1 LNDNLI
7 DLKIKYHYYNIL
19 NDNKENNLNG
29 CKSSGSVG
37 TKETEKRVHAF
48 SSMFY
53 SKLTEPSRNRT
64 EKENEQYRVGH
75 QLVSKWS
82 KRFEV
87 FNMDFIVIPI
97 NFSLH
102 WSLAIIVR
110 ASLIESL
117 VQKKIEEKMKDSED
131 EVRDG
136 QIVNQSDSNQGM
148 NLKTLT
154 VGGTGTGN
162 VPCILH
168 LDSLNMHSYTKQCKI
183 CKEYLKDEWK
193 AKMSANYSDH
203 EEVAMDVIDKLTYV
217 QCNVPL
223 QVNDYDCGIY
233 IYKFVETLFRKLPT
247 STPEDIKNQFMN
259 WWNPNS
265 YSPADI
271 TAERKQFLEQL
282 KEIRDVCTE
291 NNNPNI
297 NSNTNLSSSSSSSSS
312 PSSSTIEKVK
322 SKGVIKLGAQ
332 FDIAQEWI
340 YI

>member
-1 LNDNLI
+1 MWGHDNII
-7 DLKIKYHYYNIL
+7 DLKIKYYYCNLL

-37 TKETEKRVHAF
+37 TKETEKTVHAF
-48 SSMFY
+48 SCMFY
-53 SKLTEPSRNRT
+53 SKLTEPSKNTT
-64 EKENEQYRVGH
+64 EKENEHEQYRSGH
-75 QLVSKWS
+75 KLVSRWS
-82 KRFEV
+82 KNFKV

-97 NFSLH
+97 NLSSH

-117 VQKKIEEKMKDSED
+117 VQKKIKEK

-148 NLKTLT
+148 NLKTST

-168 LDSLNMHSYTKQCKI
+168 LDSLDMHSCTKQCNI

-193 AKMSANYSDH
+193 AKMSEKHSDH

-217 QCNVPL
+217 KCKVPQ
-223 QVNDYDCGIY
+223 QVNGYDCGIY
-233 IYKFVETLFRKLPT
+233 ICKFVETLFHKLPT
-247 STPEDIKNQFMN
+247 STPEDIKNQFTN
-259 WWNPNS
+259 WWNPKS

-282 KEIRDVCTE
+282 KEIRGVCIW

-297 NSNTNLSSSSSSSSS
+297 NSNTNLSSSSSSSS

-322 SKGVIKLGAQ
+322 S
-332 FDIAQEWI
+332 
-340 YI
+340 